1 MIRKSVVDMRR
12 ALLALGLFVPLIT
25 QAIASDKTDVLA
37 PVHQFIDGFN
47 KADFESAIAACT
59 DDAFVIDDFPPHEWK
74 GSGCRKWANDFEAL
88 AERERITDAR
98 IILGRPRHVDVT
110 DDSAYVV
117 VPVTLSY
124 KLKGKP
130 KKLPGLFTASLH
142 KLGDSWRIAGWAWAD
157 L

>member
-1 MIRKSVVDMRR
+1 MIRMLAIGRI
-12 ALLALGLFVPLIT
+12 LLAFGLFVPLCM
-25 QAIASDKTDVLA
+25 QAIAADKTDAMA
-37 PVHQFIDGFN
+37 PVHQFIDEFN
-47 KADFESAIAACT
+47 KGDLKSAIAACA
-59 DDAFVIDDFPPHEWK
+59 DDAFVIDDFPPHAWK
-74 GSGCRKWANDFEAL
+74 GSGCEQWANDFEAL

-98 IILGRPRHVDVT
+98 IILGAPRHVDIT

-117 VPVTLSY
+117 VPVALSY

-142 KLGDSWRIAGWAWAD
+142 KQGDSWRIAGWAWAD